1 MKKKSKDKE
10 VARKQ
15 VGLKA
20 LPQLKHTLNPHF
32 KNNIEIYRLLETSQQ
47 LHLTFVWLF

>member
-1 MKKKSKDKE
+1 MNKRKVGAGREGGNKLAGERVKKKGKDKE

-20 LPQLKHTLNPHF
+20 LSQLKHAFNPHF
-32 KNNIEIYRLLETSQQ
+32 KII
-47 LHLTFVWLF
+47 